1 MTIQERV
8 KSEVISEDQQARRF
22 QSLLNNSQDQFLRL
36 KADVSNEKRVIEELL
51 LELNCIDSES
61 RRRLEEE
68 ETWQQEMEGETAE
81 VTQLQDKM
89 QKMTSDTIAKTRE
102 VEAIEDAVVVARAD
116 LDCAVNALRIKLK
129 QRDDLQS
136 DFKNV
141 TDHIA
146 DVDQRLVN
154 MGSLYEEARSR
165 EITKKGQL
173 LNLQTSLSNLQKE
186 RSDLISQVNEARS
199 EIDTLT
205 VELRN
210 SQSTLSIRIQEQ
222 NLAKKSLRS
231 ENAVLEQLARV
242 LDTRKEENQALERVL
257 IQLEAKKLMAQGR
270 LSVLIESKC
279 SVEKEIDETDKIM
292 RDIETEMTEVMNE
305 IGDRKNTILTNSA
318 IIETCRSEIATLEID
333 LSAMESQISQLPNRL
348 ISIRDESFNLDARL
362 MELGYQIS
370 IEKEKLKS
378 GCGRIVSESEKVSLI
393 NQLKSLESQLEGAVC
408 VRNKLQNQLS
418 KHRSETRVYEKRC
431 ESYRSE
437 LEVIK
442 QEVNEKETMATCFE
456 HEEKTAEKSLIDRL
470 VFRDKLTADLRDK
483 KSELSSL
490 ISSVYESQKNL
501 SEFEEKLKI
510 RNMDQTSRL
519 EELRLVQ
526 KELESQRHCLRMKLW
541 QVQHS
546 VDLMKSNLNGIAMK
560 EKEEDVSETV
570 VATKMAEIEKLKEL
584 LEKTKKDCDKM
595 EHAFD
600 THYDTT
606 NSHRLE
612 QLREERDRL
621 ISCLKKLPHKE
632 IDDCLRKAIGAKSYQ
647 DWKSCVGVVFKKWLP
662 VEVFKEFEE
671 ELKLVGVCLS

>member
-1 MTIQERV
+1 VTIQERV
-8 KSEVISEDQQARRF
+8 KSEVISGDQQARRF

-51 LELNCIDSES
+51 LELNGIDSES

-102 VEAIEDAVVVARAD
+102 VEAIEDAVVVARTD

-136 DFKNV
+136 DLKNV

-146 DVDQRLVN
+146 DVDQQLVN

-186 RSDLISQVNEARS
+186 RSDLISQVNETRS

-210 SQSTLSIRIQEQ
+210 SQTTLSIRIQEQ

-242 LDTRKEENQALERVL
+242 LDTRKDENQALERVL
-257 IQLEAKKLMAQGR
+257 IQLEAKKLMAEGR
-270 LSVLIESKC
+270 LSVLIEGKC
-279 SVEKEIDETDKIM
+279 SVEKEIEETDKIM
-292 RDIETEMTEVMNE
+292 RDIETEMTEVMYA

-318 IIETCRSEIATLEID
+318 IIESCRSEIATLEID
-333 LSAMESQISQLPNRL
+333 LSAMESQISQLPSRL

-370 IEKEKLKS
+370 MEKEKLKN

-393 NQLKSLESQLEGAVC
+393 NQLKSLESQLEGGVC

-442 QEVNEKETMATCFE
+442 QEVHEKETMATCFE

-470 VFRDKLTADLRDK
+470 VFRDKLMADLRDK

-501 SEFEEKLKI
+501 SELEEKLKK

-526 KELESQRHCLRMKLW
+526 KELESQRHCLRMELW

-546 VDLMKSNLNGIAMK
+546 VDLMKSKLNGIARK
-560 EKEEDVSETV
+560 EKEDDGPETV

-584 LEKTKKDCDKM
+584 LEKTKKDCDKL

-606 NSHRLE
+606 NAHRLE

-621 ISCLKKLPHKE
+621 ISCVKKLPHKE
-632 IDDCLRKAIGAKSYQ
+632 IDDCLRKQIGAKSY
-647 DWKSCVGVVFKKWLP
+647 
-662 VEVFKEFEE
+662 
-671 ELKLVGVCLS
+671 

>member
-1 MTIQERV
+1 M
-8 KSEVISEDQQARRF
+8 ISGDQQARRF

-51 LELNCIDSES
+51 LELNGIDSES

-102 VEAIEDAVVVARAD
+102 VEAIEDAVVVARTD

-136 DFKNV
+136 DLKNV

-146 DVDQRLVN
+146 DVDQQLVN

-186 RSDLISQVNEARS
+186 RSDLISQVNETRS

-210 SQSTLSIRIQEQ
+210 SQTTLSIRIQEQ

-242 LDTRKEENQALERVL
+242 LDTRKDENQALERVL
-257 IQLEAKKLMAQGR
+257 IQLEAKKLMAEGR
-270 LSVLIESKC
+270 LSVLIEGKC
-279 SVEKEIDETDKIM
+279 SVEKEIEETDKIM
-292 RDIETEMTEVMNE
+292 RDIETEMTEVMYA

-318 IIETCRSEIATLEID
+318 IIESCRSEIATLEID
-333 LSAMESQISQLPNRL
+333 LSAMESQISQLPSRL

-370 IEKEKLKS
+370 MEKEKLKN

-393 NQLKSLESQLEGAVC
+393 NQLKSLESQLEGGVC

-442 QEVNEKETMATCFE
+442 QEVHEKETMATCFE

-470 VFRDKLTADLRDK
+470 VFRDKLMADLRDK

-501 SEFEEKLKI
+501 SELEEKLKK

-526 KELESQRHCLRMKLW
+526 KELESQRHCLRMELW

-546 VDLMKSNLNGIAMK
+546 VDLMKSKLNGIARK
-560 EKEEDVSETV
+560 EKEDDGPETV

-584 LEKTKKDCDKM
+584 LEKTKKDCDKL

-606 NSHRLE
+606 NAHRLE

-621 ISCLKKLPHKE
+621 ISCVKKLPHKE
-632 IDDCLRKAIGAKSYQ
+632 IDDCLRKQIGAKSY
-647 DWKSCVGVVFKKWLP
+647 
-662 VEVFKEFEE
+662 
-671 ELKLVGVCLS
+671 